1 MNEENE
7 KSELEIRNSIINLS
21 NFLNK
26 QIISFAYPNGIK
38 KLDYDNREKN
48 ILKKYGIKYAFTMNL
63 NNFNT
68 DEHDLFEIPR
78 ISFGNN
84 YFKNIILFLLPHLY
98 NKLSKTNLP
107 FIKKSEITRRLM
119 LNETFKI

>member
-1 MNEENE
+1 MIIE
-7 KSELEIRNSIINLS
+7 KKY
-21 NFLNK
+21 F
-26 QIISFAYPNGIK
+26 
-38 KLDYDNREKN
+38 
-48 ILKKYGIKYAFTMNL
+48 KKYGIKYAFTMNL

-84 YFKNIILFLLPHLY
+84 YFKNKILFLFPHLY

-107 FIKKSEITRRLM
+107 FIKIRNYK
-119 LNETFKI
+119 KINVK